1 MIKGNKSIRLNE
13 LSKFRFGGLRK
24 KKKFKKSSKKF
35 PLITIITPTL
45 NSEKYLTKALNS
57 ILKQKYRNFEIIV
70 IDGKSNDK
78 TLRIIKKFDKKIDY
92 WISEKDKGIYDAFNK
107 GYKLARGE
115 LIGIVN
121 SDDILTPN
129 ALKILIKYYKKY
141 PDKDFFFGSVKKHW
155 GILHGFNKW
164 KIFYTWAFY
173 SGHSTGFFIKKKA
186 SKIVGKYKLKYK
198 YHADW
203 DYMYRMI
210 VHCKLQ
216 GIATKKHEV
225 FGVFRRGGFSSK
237 IKYFDHFL
245 ETMRIR
251 KDNGQAKIFI
261 FFISI
266 IKYIY
271 NRNRFHR
278 NDILKVIFKKIFLN

>member
-1 MIKGNKSIRLNE
+1 MIKKKIKIKDTK
-13 LSKFRFGGLRK
+13 KFSCGGLWTNN
-24 KKKFKKSSKKF
+24 KFKETKNLN
-35 PLITIITPTL
+35 PLISIITVTY
-45 NSEKYLTKALNS
+45 NSEKFLQETLDS
-57 ILKQKYRNFEIIV
+57 LFKQKYKNFELII
-70 IDGKSNDK
+70 IDGNSTDQTVN
-78 TLRIIKKFDKKIDY
+78 IIKKNKKNIDY
-92 WISEKDKGIYDAFNK
+92 WISENDKGIYDAFNK
-107 GYKLARGE
+107 GLKLSRGD
-115 LIGIVN
+115 LIGFVN
-121 SDDILTPN
+121 SDDILNKN
-129 ALKILIKYYKKY
+129 ALQILIKYYYRY
-141 PDKDFFFGSVKKHW
+141 PEKDFFFGSVKKHW

-186 SKIVGKYKLKYK
+186 SKLVGKYKLKYK

-216 GIATKKHEV
+216 GIATKKNEV

-245 ETMRIR
+245 ETIRIR
-251 KDNGQAKIFI
+251 KDNGQAKIII

-266 IKYIY
+266 IKYLY
-271 NRNRFHR
+271 NRKRFHR